1 LSVIPRLGS
10 FYPDQQARGSAALGH
25 NRKSFRFTRC
35 VAECRRQCDTIG
47 IEIALGRMFAQS
59 TNNEL
64 AFLDLNWPLVLWRQF
79 IIHAVHLGAAALSK
93 ERHCS
98 LELIQ

>member
-1 LSVIPRLGS
+1 LAITGNRFASLDAWPSV
-10 FYPDQQARGSAALGH
+10 AA
-25 NRKSFRFTRC
+25 
-35 VAECRRQCDTIG
+35 ECDTIG
-47 IEIALGRMFAQS
+47 IDIALGRMFAQS

-64 AFLDLNWPLVLWRQF
+64 AFLDLNWPLVLCRQF